1 MVDGPE
7 KVLDTAVA
15 MGVPRDARDLE
26 PVTGI
31 ALGSAIISP
40 VDMANGYGTIAEGGM
55 EKDWY
60 VVESVADSDDT
71 TLSDHDPDATPAISA
86 DVAADTSYALQ
97 QVTEVGTGTNAGT
110 IGRPVAGKTGTAT
123 DDEGHVR
130 SSWFVGY
137 TPQLS
142 TAVMYVRGNGQE
154 PLDGYLPTF
163 YGGEYPARTWA
174 SLTEGALQGAPVI
187 EFPEPAFVEATNEEH
202 VPLPPPPP
210 EPSPVPSPTKRPK
223 PTRPPEPSPTPTET
237 PLPTPT
243 ETPTEPVPTEPCE
256 GILCD
261 DGNGNGNGS
270 PSPTPGQPPPP
281 PPE

>member
-1 MVDGPE
+1 MGIPE
-7 KVLDTAVA
+7 DSTDLRPEA
-15 MGVPRDARDLE
+15 GV
-26 PVTGI
+26 
-31 ALGSAIISP
+31 ALGSAIVNPI
-40 VDMANGYGTIAEGGM
+40 DMANSYGTIADGGQA
-55 EKDWY
+55 KDWY
-60 VVESVADSDDT
+60 VVNRVRAADGEARYT
-71 TLSDHDPDATPAISA
+71 HQGEKERVVSA
-86 DVAADTSYALQ
+86 DISSDVSYALQ
-97 QVTEVGTGTNAGT
+97 QVAAVGSGTNANT
-110 IGRPVAGKTGTAT
+110 IGRPIAGKTGTAT
-123 DDEGHVR
+123 NDDGNIR

-142 TAVMYVRGNGQE
+142 TAVMYVRGKGQA
-154 PLDGYLPTF
+154 PLDGFLPTF

-174 SLTEGALQGAPVI
+174 SLTEAALQGAPII

-202 VPLPPPPP
+202 VPPPPPPP
-210 EPSPVPSPTKRPK
+210 EPTQAPSPTKRPK

-243 ETPTEPVPTEPCE
+243 ETPTEPAPTEPCE

-261 DGNGNGNGS
+261 GGNGNGNGS